1 MRLIIAAIGRLK
13 DGAERELLS
22 RYRDRSDAMA
32 RRLGL
37 APVAWHEVAESRAG
51 TAAKRCSEEG
61 GALLK
66 LARDA
71 DLIIVL
77 DERGKSLTSEAF
89 ARLLSK
95 YRDDGTGTLALLI
108 GGPDGLAEDVRTAAH
123 VKLALGAM
131 TLPHGLARIVLAEQL
146 YRAATILAGHPYHRA

>member
-71 DLIIVL
+71 DLILVL

-89 ARLLSK
+89 ARLLGK

-123 VKLALGAM
+123 AKLALGAM

>member
-22 RYRDRSDAMA
+22 RYRDRFDAMA

-61 GALLK
+61 AALLK
-66 LARDA
+66 LES
-71 DLIIVL
+71 I
-77 DERGKSLTSEAF
+77 
-89 ARLLSK
+89 LS
-95 YRDDGTGTLALLI
+95 
-108 GGPDGLAEDVRTAAH
+108 
-123 VKLALGAM
+123 
-131 TLPHGLARIVLAEQL
+131 
-146 YRAATILAGHPYHRA
+146 